1 MIIFRQ
7 YRKSGMGNF
16 ITVFSITDN
25 QHVYSIP
32 ITLIIA
38 VVLSIV
44 WVCSA
49 ILVIARQFT
58 ISMKVKR
65 KRSLIY
71 FAIPIIVL
79 AALSPIEKRMSD
91 KSFTRMIEKNKKSTH
106 NEIEGYVR
114 VIFTRPEKGHT
125 GGDIIQ
131 IKKVTFKI
139 HNTFPFYDK
148 TINEGGVL
156 RTNNHVR
163 VYYYLSA
170 NSDDYATYGDGKIF
184 RIDVMSR

>member
-1 MIIFRQ
+1 
-7 YRKSGMGNF
+7 MGNF
-16 ITVFSITDN
+16 TTVFSITDN

-38 VVLSIV
+38 VILSIV

-49 ILVIARQFT
+49 ILVITRQFT
-58 ISMKVKR
+58 ISMKVNR
-65 KRSLIY
+65 KRALIY

-79 AALSPIEKRMSD
+79 AALSPLEKRMSD
-91 KSFTRMIEKNKKSTH
+91 KSFNRMVEKYNKSAH
-106 NEIEGYVR
+106 NEVEGHVR
-114 VIFTRPEKGHT
+114 VIFTRPKEGHT

-156 RTNNHVR
+156 RSDNHVR
-163 VYYYLSA
+163 IYYYPSA
-170 NSDDYATYGDGKIF
+170 NSEDYATYGDGKIY
-184 RIDVMSR
+184 RIDMIPR